1 MERTFMWFTQWICQ
15 PLLLLIGLVLVPIQ
29 IWSSRKAQ
37 RDGGDLLYRQG
48 PPWRHFSL
56 ARRAMIVGVVLFA
69 LFCLGTSLAAGL
81 AGEWW
86 MISNSLLGL
95 LVAGELVY
103 DACTGFPY
111 SGLELRANA
120 MLRGCGLLAWEKVE
134 EYCWMDPRP
143 VLRLKIEHVGYWE
156 RGVDPADRAVIDA
169 ILQEQHIPLRE
180 PGWKQP
186 AGAGLTSMSEAPT
199 LPAAVACPTGA
210 PGRTQSH

>member
-1 MERTFMWFTQWICQ
+1 M
-15 PLLLLIGLVLVPIQ
+15 
-29 IWSSRKAQ
+29 
-37 RDGGDLLYRQG
+37 LYRQG

-86 MISNSLLGL
+86 MISNSLLGVL
-95 LVAGELVY
+95 AAGELVY

-111 SGLELRANA
+111 SGLELRAIA
-120 MLRGCGLLAWEKVE
+120 LLRGCRLLAWNKVE

-143 VLRLKIEHVGYWE
+143 VLRLKLEHIGYTE
-156 RGVDPADRAVIDA
+156 LRVQPADRDTIDA
-169 ILQEQHIPLRE
+169 ILQEHHIPLRE
-180 PGWKQP
+180 PSWKQP

-199 LPAAVACPTGA
+199 LPAAVAGPTCA
-210 PGRTQSH
+210 PGITQSH